1 MTAVHRR
8 AGLAA
13 LAVTAL
19 TLAACGGSD
28 DPAALPTAPSTG
40 QATGQPTEAEATR
53 EVTLMLNWTPNA
65 HHVGVFAALQEGWYE
80 QAGID
85 LTVIEPAD
93 AGVEQAVA
101 TGAADLGMAQAE
113 SLLPARAAGVPV
125 VSVATVL
132 PVNDSSLF
140 SLADDRITRP
150 RDLQGTRYGGF
161 GGALETEII
170 SALMRCDGADPDTVE
185 FVTLGN
191 IDYLAGMDADQ
202 FDTAWVF
209 SGWDA
214 LRAEQVAGVEVEQ
227 IRFADWADCI
237 PNWFTPLFLASE
249 STVADDPGL
258 VEDFLAV
265 TARGYELA
273 VADPAQAAGLLLEQV
288 PELDSALVEPSVA
301 YYAPL
306 FVGDA
311 GTWGVQDEQTWMQ
324 FADFLTSSGVS
335 DEEVDGAS
343 AFTNEYL
350 PGG

>member
-1 MTAVHRR
+1 MTLTRYR
-8 AGLAA
+8 AG
-13 LAVTAL
+13 AVLVAVL
-19 TLAACGGSD
+19 SIAACGGADES
-28 DPAALPTAPSTG
+28 LTQS
-40 QATGQPTEAEATR
+40 TGQPTSQATGAE
-53 EVTLMLNWTPNA
+53 EPDDVTLMLNWTPNA
-65 HHVGVFAALQEGWYE
+65 HHVGVFAALSQGWYE

-101 TGAADLGMAQAE
+101 SGAADIGMAQAE

-140 SLADDRITRP
+140 SLATDEITRP
-150 RDLQGTRYGGF
+150 RDLEGTRYGGF

-170 SALMRCDGADPDTVE
+170 SALMSCDGADPDAVE

-191 IDYLAGMDADQ
+191 VDYLAGMAADQ

-214 LRAEQVAGVEVEQ
+214 LRAEEVAGVEVNE

-237 PNWFTPLFLASE
+237 PNWYTPLFLASE
-249 STVADDPGL
+249 STLADDPGL

-265 TARGYELA
+265 TARGYDLA
-273 VADPAQAAGLLLEQV
+273 VDDPAQAADLLLEQV
-288 PELDSALVEPSVA
+288 PELDADLVEPAVA

-306 FVGDA
+306 FVA
-311 GTWGVQDEQTWMQ
+311 GSGSWGVQDEQTWTR

-335 DEEVDGAS
+335 SEEVDGAS
-343 AFTNEYL
+343 AFTNEHL
-350 PGG
+350 PGE